1 MSRDQRVHREQQEAD
16 GHVWGT
22 GTYPKWEQHAA
33 VPKAGVKHTQLCCQ
47 PKDKTVPPQ
56 GSPPATLPL
65 GSYPKS
71 CWSSPN
77 ATGSR
82 GLPPSCSTR
91 LCSFFAT
98 KLNLSRE

>member
-1 MSRDQRVHREQQEAD
+1 MSGDQHAHREQQEAA
-16 GHVWGT
+16 GHVWGA
-22 GTYPKWEQHAA
+22 GEDPEREQHAA
-33 VPKAGVKHTQLCCQ
+33 LPEAGVKHTQPCRQ
-47 PKDKTVPPQ
+47 PEDKT
-56 GSPPATLPL
+56 GLPPATPPL
-65 GSYPKS
+65 SSYPKS